1 MSNVSSNISDW
12 LDERRDTL
20 FPPEIIRLAVVGSIS
35 SGKSFLI
42 RDLLNAISGMDCT
55 CFRSKTLERK
65 YGFKYRSPKIFSPN
79 ENGGNGGT
87 PIYACRQSK
96 HFGCRVAKTSSF
108 RYVLSFVNIPGE
120 IFEEPKLSHYHQLKN
135 QLLTDRKLFTVY
147 TYDISGAK
155 RLIVKP
161 NENLCTVDG
170 TIEPPKDPKDYVDRF
185 KSWAE
190 INGELEP
197 NKKFMAKK
205 VEHISG
211 NELMM
216 NFFKYDT
223 DSVMRSIISLIEAAD
238 VFHGLSFNAD
248 DFENNKSDLS
258 FVFFHYCTLATDI
271 ILCDRVYARRDQ
283 EPEEENI
290 GQMDYKTLT
299 NNLYQ
304 FLEEEDLA
312 KTIKVY
318 LAFRNV
324 DFLLQKPEV
333 EAAYQSLYK
342 QLRKKQKDI
351 EGCRNVIYSLFAYI
365 LFNHIGIFNYDIG
378 DSIEYILGI
387 DETMNI
393 ELLPGEANSV
403 EEDFVKELEKRYI
416 DISGSNGQIMSPV
429 GVSDHILSRIGDQ
442 GLGFRQLLV
451 QTGWK
456 GDSNSSFVP
465 HVFFTCTPITQDYR
479 VFKNGDKNK
488 GQDEFGFYREITLD
502 DGKVVVKDFDQAS
515 SCACFG
521 SYQLL
526 LDILYRHGIIDSFP
540 HGGLLQQIMDI
551 QD

>member
-1 MSNVSSNISDW
+1 MNKVISNIRNW
-12 LDERRDTL
+12 LDELRDT
-20 FPPEIIRLAVVGSIS
+20 FNPPESIRLAVVGSIS

-42 RDLLNAISGMDCT
+42 RDLLNAILGMDCT

-65 YGFKYRSPKIFSPN
+65 YGFKYRSPKDFSPN

-108 RYVLSFVNIPGE
+108 RYVLSFLNIPGE
-120 IFEEPKLSHYHQLKN
+120 IFEEPKLTHYHQLKK
-135 QLLTDRKLFTVY
+135 QLLTDRKLFTVH
-147 TYDISGAK
+147 TYDISGER

-161 NENLCTVDG
+161 NEDFCVVDN
-170 TIEPPKDPKDYVDRF
+170 TIAPPKELSAYVDRF

-197 NKKFMAKK
+197 NEKFKAKK
-205 VEHISG
+205 VEHLSG

-223 DSVMRSIISLIEAAD
+223 DSVMRSITSLIEKGD
-238 VFHGLSFNAD
+238 VFHDLSFNAD

-271 ILCDRVYARRDQ
+271 ILCDRIYAPRDRDQ
-283 EPEEENI
+283 VENI
-290 GQMDYKTLT
+290 EQMDYKTLT
-299 NNLYQ
+299 NSLYQ
-304 FLEEEDLA
+304 FLEEENLA
-312 KTIKVY
+312 KEIKVY

-342 QLRKKQKDI
+342 QLRKKKMDKG
-351 EGCRNVIYSLFAYI
+351 GCRNAIYSLFSYL
-365 LFNHIGIFNYDIG
+365 LFNHIGSINNSDIG
-378 DSIEYILGI
+378 DTIEYILGI
-387 DETMNI
+387 DETMNV
-393 ELLPGEANSV
+393 ELLPGEANST
-403 EEDFVKELEKRYI
+403 EESFIKKLEDRYV
-416 DISGSNGQIMSPV
+416 DITGSTGQLMSPV
-429 GVSDHILSRIGDQ
+429 GMTDHILSRIGDQ
-442 GLGFRQLLV
+442 GQGFRQLLV
-451 QTGWK
+451 QTGWA
-456 GDSNSSFVP
+456 GDPNSSFVP

-479 VFKNGDKNK
+479 VFKNGDRNK

-502 DGKVVVKDFDQAS
+502 NGTTVVKDFDQAS

-526 LDILYRHGIIDSFP
+526 LDILYRHDIGSFSY
-540 HGGLLQQIMDI
+540 GGLLELTFNVQH
-551 QD
+551 